1 MALIRRHRARRLRML
16 GRLIFIGGVAAERFS
31 RGRPALWV
39 RFPCSTKGAGASTGF
54 DSRAVAR
61 SRAGSLVRL
70 AEYSLA
76 DNIRGVMQLS
86 SGV

>member
-61 SRAGSLVRL
+61 SRAVRL
-70 AEYSLA
+70 SAWASIRWA
-76 DNIRGVMQLS
+76 DNIRGVMQLN